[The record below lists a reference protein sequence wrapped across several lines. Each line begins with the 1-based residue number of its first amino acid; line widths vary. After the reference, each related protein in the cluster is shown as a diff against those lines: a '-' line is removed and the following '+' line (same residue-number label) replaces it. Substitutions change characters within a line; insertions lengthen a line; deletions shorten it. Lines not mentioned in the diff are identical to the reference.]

1 MIKTKTKI
9 KVIAFFSIVIFS
21 FNIFIYE
28 FDKVITPTLI
38 IVTNAEMRAKAMEII
53 NSAILDEYSK
63 KFRYEDIIKV
73 EKDASGNIVMV
84 QADTISMSKI
94 SSEVALKAQ
103 KELKNYGQIGV
114 KIPLGY
120 IFKNNL
126 LASMG
131 PDLLIKMVPVG
142 YVETKYLSEFESAGF
157 NQTRHKIYVEVK
169 AKVRVVMFLG
179 KSDIDV
185 KCEVPISETIIVGK
199 IPNNAFNLDLNNMNS
214 K

>member
-1 MIKTKTKI
+1 
-9 KVIAFFSIVIFS
+9 
-21 FNIFIYE
+21 
-28 FDKVITPTLI
+28 
-38 IVTNAEMRAKAMEII
+38 MEII
-53 NSAILDEYSK
+53 NNAILDEYSK
-63 KFRYEDIIKV
+63 QFKYNDIIKV
-73 EKDASGNIVMV
+73 DKDINGNIVMV
-84 QADTISMSKI
+84 QADTITLSKI
-94 SSEVALKAQ
+94 SSTVALKAQ
-103 KELKNYGQIGV
+103 KELKEYGEVGV
-114 KIPLGY
+114 KIPFGY

-131 PDLLIKMVPVG
+131 PDILIKMVPVG
-142 YVETKYLSEFESAGF
+142 YVETKYLSEFESAGI

-185 KCEVPISETIIVGK
+185 KCEVPVSETIIVGK